1 MDKLINWGSSVEAL
15 EMVEHEAPTLWEEAV
30 GAGLDQPGAE
40 MVFETSGAY
49 QVVGENVRVFTVVQR
64 VRDSGLN

>member
-1 MDKLINWGSSVEAL
+1 M
-15 EMVEHEAPTLWEEAV
+15 